1 MAEQIYPWFSQQ
13 WEYITRLMQAN
24 TLPHALL
31 LAGPEGIGKHQF
43 ARMMVAALLCEQPNE
58 QFVACGKCK
67 HCLLLE
73 AHTYPDFVHV
83 ALDDGEHVIS
93 VDTIRAMISKLY
105 LTRHFE
111 TYKIALIETADTMN
125 VNAANAILKT
135 LEEPPEHTILIL
147 VSSHPQTLPATIR
160 SRCQLISLHPPDEE
174 QACSWLKNISSEVSW
189 EPLLK
194 VAQGGPLRALEFHQ
208 TDLLD
213 QRISIMNGFLGLFE
227 RDARPLEVSAKF
239 ESVEFSLTSHWI
251 QSLIVDLLRIKSAEN
266 PITLENPDFYRPL
279 LALAPRLRVPLIIDF
294 WELLI
299 ERKNIYDKSLN
310 FRLFIESLVLQVH
323 RLAAKNLT

>member
-1 MAEQIYPWFSQQ
+1 MSEQIYPWFSQQ
-13 WEYITRLMQAN
+13 WEYITRLIKSK

-31 LAGPEGIGKHQF
+31 LAGPAGIGKHQF
-43 ARMMVAALLCEQPNE
+43 ARMISASLVCEHPTDE
-58 QFVACGKCK
+58 FVACGKCK
-67 HCLLLE
+67 HCHLFE

-83 ALDDGEHVIS
+83 ALEEGDNVIA
-93 VDTIRAMISKLY
+93 VDVIRAMISKLY

-111 TYKIALIETADTMN
+111 HYKVALIETADAMN

-135 LEEPPEHTILIL
+135 LEEPPDNTLLIL
-147 VSSHPQTLPATIR
+147 VSSHPQSLPATIR
-160 SRCQLISLHPPDEE
+160 SRCQIISMHAPSEAQAHTWLE
-174 QACSWLKNISSEVSW
+174 QISPEVEW

-213 QRISIMNGFLGLFE
+213 QRISVMNGFLGLFE
-227 RDARPLEVSAKF
+227 RDASPLEISTKF
-239 ESVEFSLTSHWI
+239 ESVEFTLSSHWI
-251 QSLIVDLLRIKSAEN
+251 QSIILDLLRIKSAEN

-279 LALAPRLRVPLIIDF
+279 LALAPRLRVPLIIEF

-299 ERKNIYDKSLN
+299 ERKSIYDKSLN
-310 FRLFIESLVLQVH
+310 FKLFIESMVLQVH
-323 RLAAKNLT
+323 KLAVKNLT